1 MSAKARF
8 LQKLQ
13 DKHSCTGPYASKDQA
28 DLVAFCQCLGPLQE
42 NIETWLA
49 ETGITRINNHCALT
63 EMLISN
69 SAFTVPC
76 FELHYENRGE
86 FTPVFLYGQGVT
98 GCVDVT
104 LVASQQTSALCR
116 LFMRSAESQNWTY
129 TPARK
134 PGGQRVAF
142 DEEAFFTVIAP
153 LLP

>member
-76 FELHYENRGE
+76 FELHYENRGGIHSGI
-86 FTPVFLYGQGVT
+86 FIRAGRDGVCGRDPCRQSTDICPVSVVYAIG
-98 GCVDVT
+98 
-104 LVASQQTSALCR
+104 
-116 LFMRSAESQNWTY
+116 
-129 TPARK
+129 RK
-134 PGGQRVAF
+134 PELDVHTCPKTWRAASGV
-142 DEEAFFTVIAP
+142 
-153 LLP
+153 